1 MRRLLTPLAAL
12 ALLVPV
18 AACGG
23 DDSGDS
29 GGGGGGGGGE
39 QEVQQLRVGVIP
51 IVDVAPIY
59 LGVEQGFFEEQG
71 LDVTVD
77 VSAGGAAAVPGLMS
91 GGLQLAGS
99 NTVSALLAVEK
110 GLPITMVA
118 PGTFGSETEGE
129 DFSAVL
135 VAENSD
141 IREPADLAGSTI
153 AVNTLEN
160 IGDVT
165 ISAALEEHGVD
176 PAGVEFVEIG
186 FPDMIPALE
195 RGQIDA
201 AWEIEP
207 FVTIGAESGARPVLW
222 PYVEARP
229 GLMVGSYLAT
239 QEYREQNPEVIEAFR
254 NGLEATA
261 ASVAEDP
268 DAFRTALP
276 DLARVTPE
284 VAGSMTLPQWK
295 SEIDVES
302 LEFIEEQ
309 MREHGL
315 ISEPVDVG
323 AVVAD

>member
-1 MRRLLTPLAAL
+1 MKRMPLVSAAAAALLLTGCGAGSPEAQGLDPSA
-12 ALLVPV
+12 PV
-18 AACGG
+18 AVNVAETAGVPSAYLNYG
-23 DDSGDS
+23 
-29 GGGGGGGGGE
+29 
-39 QEVQQLRVGVIP
+39 VQ
-51 IVDVAPIY
+51 
-59 LGVEQGFFEEQG
+59 QGFFEEEG

-118 PGTFGSETEGE
+118 PGTFGSEAEGE

-176 PAGVEFVEIG
+176 PASVEFVEIG
-186 FPDMIPALE
+186 FPDMIPALD

-229 GLMVGSYLAT
+229 GLMVGSFLAT

-268 DAFRTALP
+268 DAFRAALP

-284 VAGSMTLPQWK
+284 VAESMTLPQWK
-295 SEIDVES
+295 PEIDVES

-309 MREHGL
+309 MRKHGL
-315 ISEPVDVG
+315 ISEPVDVD

>member
-1 MRRLLTPLAAL
+1 MKRMPLVSAAAAAL
-12 ALLVPV
+12 LLAGCGTGAESPEAEGLDPAAPV
-18 AACGG
+18 AVNVAETAGVPSAYLNYG
-23 DDSGDS
+23 
-29 GGGGGGGGGE
+29 
-39 QEVQQLRVGVIP
+39 VQ
-51 IVDVAPIY
+51 
-59 LGVEQGFFEEQG
+59 QGFFEEEG

>member
-1 MRRLLTPLAAL
+1 MKRMPLVSATAAAL
-12 ALLVPV
+12 LLAGCGGGSESPEPQGLDPAAPV
-18 AACGG
+18 AVNVAETAGIPSAYLNYG
-23 DDSGDS
+23 
-29 GGGGGGGGGE
+29 
-39 QEVQQLRVGVIP
+39 VQ
-51 IVDVAPIY
+51 
-59 LGVEQGFFEEQG
+59 QGFFEEEG

-118 PGTFGSETEGE
+118 PGTSASETEGE

-135 VAENSD
+135 VAEDSD
-141 IREPADLAGSTI
+141 ISEPADLAGRTI

-176 PAGVEFVEIG
+176 PESVEFVEIG
-186 FPDMIPALE
+186 FPDMIPALD

-229 GLMVGSYLAT
+229 GLMVGSFLAT
-239 QEYREQNPEVIEAFR
+239 QEYHEQNPEVIEAFR
-254 NGLEATA
+254 NGLVATA
-261 ASVAEDP
+261 ESVAEDP
-268 DAFRTALP
+268 DAFRAALP

-284 VAGSMTLPQWK
+284 VAESMTLPQWK
-295 SEIDVES
+295 TEIDVES

-315 ISEPVDVG
+315 ISEPVDIA

>member
-1 MRRLLTPLAAL
+1 MKRMPLVSAAAAAL
-12 ALLVPV
+12 LLAGCGTGAESPEAEGLDPAEPV
-18 AACGG
+18 AVNVAETAGVPSAYLNYG
-23 DDSGDS
+23 
-29 GGGGGGGGGE
+29 
-39 QEVQQLRVGVIP
+39 VQ
-51 IVDVAPIY
+51 
-59 LGVEQGFFEEQG
+59 QGFFEEEG

-207 FVTIGAESGARPVLW
+207 FVNVADEEVLS
-222 PYVEARP
+222 VIDRVNAAK
-229 GLMVGSYLAT
+229 GT
-239 QEYREQNPEVIEAFR
+239 QEYRISEIFLSATPE
-254 NGLEATA
+254 TA
-261 ASVAEDP
+261 AETPPNDSASSHTSRCWSSASPASARWRSAPGAATSASNAPTSVASSGR
-268 DAFRTALP
+268 A
-276 DLARVTPE
+276 
-284 VAGSMTLPQWK
+284 
-295 SEIDVES
+295 
-302 LEFIEEQ
+302 
-309 MREHGL
+309 
-315 ISEPVDVG
+315 
-323 AVVAD
+323 